1 MRRDSYILNADLKII
16 WYRCIFSSGAVLR
29 RKLPDTLLF
38 TVGDKLLLVVVVIA
52 VGLGVVILLVSA
64 AEAVFFALMANK
76 ADFAHEL
83 DEVGGVGR

>member
-1 MRRDSYILNADLKII
+1 MRRDSYVLNADLKII

-29 RKLPDTLLF
+29 RKLTDTLLL
-38 TVGDKLLLVVVVIA
+38 TIGKELLLIVVVIT
-52 VGLGVVILLVSA
+52 VSLGVIVLLIPA
-64 AEAVFFALMANK
+64 AEAVFFALVANK